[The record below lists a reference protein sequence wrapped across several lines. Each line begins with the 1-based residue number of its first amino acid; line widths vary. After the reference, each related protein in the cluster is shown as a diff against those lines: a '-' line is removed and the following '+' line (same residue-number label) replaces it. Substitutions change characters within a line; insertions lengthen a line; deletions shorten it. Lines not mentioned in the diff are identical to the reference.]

1 MAGIGRYEIVEQI
14 GEGGMGTVYKAEQ
27 PTLKKTVALKVLS
40 DFCARDEE
48 LLARFKREAR
58 IMAALPDY
66 SHVVQVYDLDEAEGK
81 WFYTMEYIPFSLAE
95 HIGEGDAATDR
106 TRVRRSTPRALPV
119 EETQSIIEQILKGLT
134 VIHEAGVVH
143 RDICPRNVLLAKD
156 GVALTVKVT
165 DFGIAGRHG
174 SHLTRTGMSGMGKEI
189 FAAPEQEESL
199 SHADGRSDLYSVGV
213 LAYRLVTGRL
223 PKGRFKDPMA
233 ISPNVTDGLNGWILQ
248 LLEQEPEDRFE
259 SARAALDALRSSR
272 KTNPSANPVF
282 KDALHPP
289 KPHSRSTSKAVSQ
302 TVTDQRLNDAVTPV
316 GTVTA
321 VPAKEDVAGAASDAV
336 SPTAA
341 SPTPVKKKMSKSL
354 VFLWIFI
361 ILGGAGYG
369 TYYFL
374 GKSGVG
380 IPFVSGYLRSSPK
393 TVSDSHFRSE
403 FGLDVANKPKQYIQ
417 NDYVD
422 NGDGT
427 ITDRATGLMWQ
438 QSGSDK
444 YMNYDDAKTYIDDLN
459 RSRLAGHSD
468 WRLPTIP
475 ELMSLLEP
483 TKKNGD
489 LYIDPVFDNKQS
501 WCWSADS
508 RDSGSA
514 WLVLF
519 YGGEVHWSLHASYV
533 FVRAVRCG
541 Q

>member
-95 HIGEGDAATDR
+95 HIGEGEAATDR

-119 EETQSIIEQILKGLT
+119 EETQGIIEQILKGLM
-134 VIHEAGVVH
+134 VIHDAGVVH

-156 GVALTVKVT
+156 GVARTVKVT

-189 FAAPEQEESL
+189 YAAPEQEESL
-199 SHADGRSDLYSVGV
+199 SHADARSDLYSVGV

-223 PKGRFKDPMA
+223 PKGRWKDP
-233 ISPNVTDGLNGWILQ
+233 NVLNTDVSHQFNDWILK
-248 LLEQEPEDRFE
+248 LLEQEPEDRFDR
-259 SARAALDALRSSR
+259 ARAALDVLPSH
-272 KTNPSANPVF
+272 KTVTDYS
-282 KDALHPP
+282 LPP
-289 KPHSRSTSKAVSQ
+289 TFQSTPHSPKHRFRSTSK
-302 TVTDQRLNDAVTPV
+302 
-316 GTVTA
+316 
-321 VPAKEDVAGAASDAV
+321 
-336 SPTAA
+336 
-341 SPTPVKKKMSKSL
+341 
-354 VFLWIFI
+354 
-361 ILGGAGYG
+361 
-369 TYYFL
+369 
-374 GKSGVG
+374 
-380 IPFVSGYLRSSPK
+380 
-393 TVSDSHFRSE
+393 TVSHDHFILE
-403 FGLDVANKPKQYIQ
+403 FGLGDDLKPKQFIQ
-417 NDYVD
+417 NYYVD

-427 ITDRATGLMWQ
+427 ITDRATRLIWQ
-438 QSGSDK
+438 QSGSDDEL
-444 YMNYDDAKTYIDDLN
+444 YYYDAKTYIDELN
-459 RSRLAGHSD
+459 HSRYAGYSD

-489 LYIDPVFDNKQS
+489 LYIDPVFDNKLY
-501 WCWSADS
+501 WCWSADG

-514 WLVLF
+514 CTVSF
-519 YGGEVHWSLHASYV
+519 HSGRVGWSHQDPVRS
-533 FVRAVRCG
+533 VRAVRTG